1 MSKVTLNPFNCPTC
15 KDGTLVRVDVDEDA
29 IMKATRLP
37 AMITVSCSKNHTLVV
52 FVDRGFQVRDVEA
65 VVATSKDV
73 NKDALDKT
81 TDWFGSM

>member
-1 MSKVTLNPFNCPTC
+1 MAIVTLNPFNCPTC

-37 AMITVSCSKNHTLVV
+37 AMITVSCSKKHSLVV

-65 VVATSKDV
+65 AVATSKDE